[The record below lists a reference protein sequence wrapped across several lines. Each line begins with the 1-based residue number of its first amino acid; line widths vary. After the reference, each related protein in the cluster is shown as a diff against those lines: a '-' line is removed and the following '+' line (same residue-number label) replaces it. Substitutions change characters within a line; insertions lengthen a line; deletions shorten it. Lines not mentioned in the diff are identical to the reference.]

1 MTTSVLE
8 HPSSRRRPLTPAIS
22 RAGSLVLVGL
32 GAAALVLRTRLAVLP
47 STDRVVALA
56 AIFGA
61 ILVASLLAPVAPGR
75 RRLHPGIVLI
85 AGLAAV
91 GGAALAAGRPVPIP
105 FGAWALPL
113 SLLAAVAEEALFR
126 RAAYGALEP
135 AGPVVAIG
143 LTALLFALIHI
154 PLYGV
159 AAFPVDLGAAPA
171 VRMAALGLRNLDRV
185 RGDPCRGQP
194 SGGDRSMKR
203 WLGVALA
210 TALVASACS
219 LTHSSKAPLVVG
231 AVYPLAGSQGPGG
244 IDEHRGVLLA
254 ADLVNQDGGVNGQPI
269 QVRSV
274 DAEGSDAAPG
284 AVSTPGERRRE
295 DRAGQLRQHDLG
307 AGLHRGRETRHALLG
322 DGRGGHAPAHLGP
335 GRPHVPRPPHRRG
348 AGARGHPVHRG
359 PGRAAPAP

>member
-1 MTTSVLE
+1 M
-8 HPSSRRRPLTPAIS
+8 
-22 RAGSLVLVGL
+22 VGL

-113 SLLAAVAEEALFR
+113 TLLAAVAEEALFR

-154 PLYGV
+154 LLYGV
-159 AAFPVDLGAAPA
+159 AAFPVDLGAALLFGWQRWA
-171 VRMAALGLRNLDRV
+171 SGTWTVSAGTHAAAN
-185 RGDPCRGQP
+185 
-194 SGGDRSMKR
+194 
-203 WLGVALA
+203 
-210 TALVASACS
+210 
-219 LTHSSKAPLVVG
+219 
-231 AVYPLAGSQGPGG
+231 
-244 IDEHRGVLLA
+244 LLA
-254 ADLVNQDGGVNGQPI
+254 VI
-269 QVRSV
+269 
-274 DAEGSDAAPG
+274 
-284 AVSTPGERRRE
+284 
-295 DRAGQLRQHDLG
+295 
-307 AGLHRGRETRHALLG
+307 
-322 DGRGGHAPAHLGP
+322 
-335 GRPHVPRPPHRRG
+335 
-348 AGARGHPVHRG
+348 AR
-359 PGRAAPAP
+359 